1 MGIMDRFKRAQPEP
15 TIRSEPVTVPINESM
30 IAWLKDE
37 GVTPAGY
44 KKLTDCPEIVSGV
57 NVYADLISSMTIHLM
72 ANKKLGDERIIN
84 GLSRLVDIAPNPY
97 MNKSTFY
104 QSIVRTMLLG
114 NGNQITVPV
123 FDKDGLLDRLV
134 PIPSS
139 RVDLKADGEGYYV
152 LLDNQTVK
160 MPDEVLHFRINPDLD
175 EPWRGTG
182 FTVLLR
188 DVLKGLKQAKTTKN
202 SMMEQPVP
210 SIIISVDSNA
220 EELAS
225 EDGRTELS
233 KRFIDTRE
241 QGRPWLIP
249 ADMMS
254 VTQVR
259 PLSLRD
265 LAIKEG
271 LDLDRTEVA
280 TMLGLP
286 PFLLGVGSF
295 SKEEFNNFVRTR
307 LRPIAKVIE
316 EELTRKL
323 LLKPDWYFRMNS
335 RSLMAYD
342 ISELVTLGEA
352 MVDRTAMTRNEWRDL
367 IGMSPRENMED
378 LIILEN
384 YLPIDQIGQQKK
396 LVGNDKE
403 ESDEDT

>member
-1 MGIMDRFKRAQPEP
+1 MGIKDIFKRSQPEL
-15 TIRSEPVTVPINESM
+15 TTRSEPETAPL
-30 IAWLKDE
+30 IAWLQDSTL
-37 GVTPAGY
+37 TPAGY

-72 ANKKLGDERIIN
+72 ANKKLGDERVIN

-104 QSIVRTMLLG
+104 QSIIRSMLLG
-114 NGNQITVPV
+114 DGNQITIPV
-123 FDKDGLLDRLV
+123 FDKDGSIDRLV
-134 PIPSS
+134 PIPSG
-139 RVDLKADGEGYYV
+139 RITLKADGEGYYV

-160 MPDEVLHFRINPDLD
+160 LPDEVLHFRVNPDLN

-182 FTVLLR
+182 FTVLLK
-188 DVLKGLKQAKTTKN
+188 DVLKGLKQAKITKN
-202 SMMEQPVP
+202 AMMEQPVP
-210 SIIISVDSNA
+210 SIIVSVDSNA
-220 EELAS
+220 EEMAS
-225 EDGRTELS
+225 EAGRTELS

-259 PLSLRD
+259 PLSLKD

-286 PFLLGVGSF
+286 PFLLGVGAF
-295 SKEEFNNFVRTR
+295 SKDEFNNFVRTR

-323 LLKPDWYFRMNS
+323 LLSPDWYFRMNS

-342 ISELVTLGEA
+342 ISELVRLGQA

-367 IGMSPRENMED
+367 IGMSPRENMEE

-384 YLPIDQIGQQKK
+384 YLPIDQLGQQKK
-396 LVGNDKE
+396 LVGNEEDKDGTDA
-403 ESDEDT
+403 S